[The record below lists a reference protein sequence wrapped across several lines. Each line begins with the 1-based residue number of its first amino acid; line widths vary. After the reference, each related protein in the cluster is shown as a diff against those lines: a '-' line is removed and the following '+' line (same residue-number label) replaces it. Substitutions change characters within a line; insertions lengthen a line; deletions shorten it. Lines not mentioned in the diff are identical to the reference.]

1 MRTQKPDVMDLRN
14 RLKVEDK
21 ENYMFLT
28 LSPFIRKQFIEKIKV
43 IKENYQKEF
52 KSFEYLNNAMFLTD
66 KYVELLNN
74 FDYPFDVPKIVIKE
88 NVGDSFSEEGIEF
101 LTLMNLLGVDIVILN
116 PYGHNDI
123 NNRIELNEIILGNK
137 KNEKRALLKDNVI
150 TSVLSTV
157 IVFGLIFSSIFGMVS
172 CYKIFIS
179 PYDKKEGE
187 LQESINLFNE
197 IKKEV
202 PHL

>member
-1 MRTQKPDVMDLRN
+1 MDLRN